1 MDDDPDRD
9 LDLSPAM
16 LAEFEE
22 NMRLFAERSEKNPWT
37 QGLRAVLA
45 IGDQGLIDDFV
56 KRFKADEAR
65 RWPKQK

>member
-9 LDLSPAM
+9 LDLSLAM

-37 QGLRAVLA
+37 QGLRCLGHRRSGLDRRLREAV
-45 IGDQGLIDDFV
+45 
-56 KRFKADEAR
+56 
-65 RWPKQK
+65 